1 MTILNGGGSSGVS
14 PKKFNQ
20 GIEDVKSAVQD
31 VQTSV
36 NSLSSTMQSGMSDL
50 QDSVESVQT
59 AVQNVP
65 AGPLPAPVQVYSLSS
80 CEEGI
85 TVGMSLIDAG
95 GKITKSFSG
104 SVSLFDGPAPY
115 ARPKGIMVRYK
126 VGDYPKSET
135 DGELGFIL
143 EEDDIFDWSGNVGP
157 AEIKSN
163 NVITGLTNDTEYY
176 IAAFTYNHYGVFNLG
191 FYGVSSGPEALPEP
205 FNYGTCSYTGN
216 KATVN
221 VTITQDYDYKTLG
234 EVTVTLTPSSG
245 GSAISGSRTGPG
257 VITLS
262 GVNGGYY
269 DISYSTAQYFTKPD
283 TTDEYE
289 IVAGRPLNI
298 EAEYKTVVG
307 LSNYTWD
314 EIHEITVNGDASHF
328 FSVGEKKQTTVKNV
342 HGTFYTDDD
351 GFIASGNYNNT
362 ETCYAYLVDINYH
375 EKIGSNNANSLLFM
389 VEKASVFINTK
400 TSGLY
405 WLSDE
410 DTGISRYNTMR
421 TWLNNKYNEIFPEIY
436 SHICKVRN
444 HATFVYNEVSQ
455 DYVSETEDYIFP
467 PSSKNL
473 NWVATLPRE
482 ETSYEYFKAS
492 TQTKLLDFV
501 KNDLMIM
508 TRSSYYSSTGAKF
521 IGVMLDGTFDD
532 IGYDQY
538 PTHGSTPDYGFVLC
552 FAIG

>member
-14 PKKFNQ
+14 PKNFNQ

-36 NSLSSTMQSGMSDL
+36 NSLSSTMQSGMSNL
-50 QDSVESVQT
+50 QDSVEESLGQVQT
-59 AVQNVP
+59 AVDIH
-65 AGPLPAPVQVYSLSS
+65 AGGLPPSNLQTFSAQSVD
-80 CEEGI
+80 EGI
-85 TVGMSLIDAG
+85 KVTLEIKDDR
-95 GKITKSFSG
+95 TSG
-104 SVSLFDGPAPY
+104 YPEC
-115 ARPKGIMVRYK
+115 ARAKGVMVRYSED
-126 VGDYPKSET
+126 GYPKWEK
-135 DGELGFIL
+135 DGILGF
-143 EEDDIFDWSGNVGP
+143 DIQDIYNADTLMPKQVSQT
-157 AEIKSN
+157 
-163 NVITGLTNDTEYY
+163 ITGLTNGKTYY
-176 IAAFTYNHYGVFNLG
+176 LSAFPYS
-191 FYGVSSGPEALPEP
+191 FYGVYNHGFAYNSVTVGT
-205 FNYGTCSYTGN
+205 GRTTCSYTGN

-221 VTITQDYDYKTLG
+221 VTITQDYNYKTLG
-234 EVTVTLTPSSG
+234 EVTITLTPSSG

-269 DISYSTAQYFTKPD
+269 NISYSTAQYFTKPD

-289 IVAGRPLNI
+289 IVAGRPVNI

-351 GFIASGNYNNT
+351 GFIASGSYNNT

-375 EKIGSNNANSLLFM
+375 EKIGSSNANSLLFM
-389 VEKASVFINTK
+389 VEKASVFINTA
-400 TSGLY
+400 TNGLY

-410 DTGISRYNTMR
+410 DNGFHASTDGVLYNTMR

-444 HATFVYNEVSQ
+444 YATFYYNETSQ
-455 DYVSETEDYIFP
+455 TYVSETEDYIFP
-467 PSSKNL
+467 PSQKNL
-473 NWVATLPRE
+473 NMVATLPRE
-482 ETSYEYFKAS
+482 ETSYEYLKAS

-508 TRSSYYSSTGAKF
+508 TRSSYARSGGPNF
-521 IGVMLDGTFDD
+521 IYVKPDGTSSYCNKDD
-532 IGYDQY
+532 Y